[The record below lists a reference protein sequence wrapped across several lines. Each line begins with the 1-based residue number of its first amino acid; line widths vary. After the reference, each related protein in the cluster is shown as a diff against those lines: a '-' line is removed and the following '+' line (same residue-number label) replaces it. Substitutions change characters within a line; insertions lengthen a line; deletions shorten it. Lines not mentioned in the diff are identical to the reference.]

1 MIFRYDVSVNHFKE
15 IQLENI
21 LVTDEAEVDA
31 VKYGEIEGDVY
42 SDGEVWADVVSLLM
56 WREAHIQREAA

>member
-1 MIFRYDVSVNHFKE
+1 MNHIKE

-21 LVTDEAEVDA
+21 LVTDEAEIDA

-42 SDGEVWADVVSLLM
+42 SDGEVWADVVSLLQ
-56 WREAHIQREAA
+56 WREAQKLRSAA